1 MDSDEDGPSVFL
13 NVYDLQDASRPEW
26 ITNLNWYLYAMGLG
40 LYHSGIEVNGREYAF
55 GGHDME
61 GTGVFENEPRQAY
74 GAVFREA
81 IPLGKSKH
89 RAQEVPGVI
98 EELAT
103 EFSGVSYNLFTRNC
117 NNFSDALGE
126 RLTGK
131 RAPQWINRL
140 ASYGESIKCFL
151 PPGVDSPHMSP
162 VQAPQ
167 ASIGYDR
174 VASEETSNG
183 GCSEGTGIDHD
194 TTGRLQ
200 DSAL

>member
-1 MDSDEDGPSVFL
+1 
-13 NVYDLQDASRPEW
+13 
-26 ITNLNWYLYAMGLG
+26 MGLG

-89 RAQEVPGVI
+89 RAQEIPGVI

-151 PPGVDSPHMSP
+151 PPGVDSPHMAP

-174 VASEETSNG
+174 VASEETNNG
-183 GCSEGTGIDHD
+183 GGSEGTGSTGIDYD
-194 TTGRLQ
+194 TAGRLQ
-200 DSAL
+200 ESAL